1 MVEQFRV
8 RRDAAMA
15 ILAEE
20 PAIKVIPPE
29 GAFYLFIQAP
39 GAGRIADAGT
49 AFAAHLLEKHNV
61 AVVPGAAFL
70 APDWIRVAYSTELDQ
85 VKTAMRRIVTAFREG

>member
-1 MVEQFRV
+1 MV

-20 PAIKVIPPE
+20 PAMRVIPPD

-39 GAGRIADAGT
+39 GAGSVPEAGT
-49 AFAAHLLEKHNV
+49 VFAARLLEKHNV

-70 APDWIRVAYSTELDQ
+70 APDWIRVAYSTDIEQ
-85 VKTAMRRIVTAFREG
+85 VKTAMRRIVTAFRER